1 MGAVVNEEAFCLK
14 WNDFHTSLTSTF
26 TELRAE
32 SDLLDATIFCEG
44 QLVRAHKLVLS
55 ASSTIFRQLFR
66 NNDQSLL
73 HHSQTVEPV
82 LMMWDVK
89 SEDLKLLLDF
99 MYQGQVNVAHENLN
113 SFLALAERLQ
123 VRGLTSNIASNN
135 SHRTTTNSLH
145 NSNSKRPI
153 SNSESHR
160 NDDASPSPP
169 MMVKRARP
177 SEEDLV
183 NESLSVPETEITSA
197 INIKQEELK
206 VDPNSEQQQSSAI
219 YNNATCSQFTTQFN
233 QFYENNGV
241 HHGGAG
247 GASNQIDHVTSGLR
261 QTGNVNNNADD
272 GSALIPVT
280 SSTNNQGSFVQTSPG
295 ITTCAGIIS
304 ATGEEFPINHQNLVD
319 HKGVVVINTGGHLST
334 ASTASSVAAAAAAA
348 AGTPTGLIIPH
359 SALVGNSLA
368 SLQQH
373 QQQPQGTASGG
384 SGSPSPT
391 SGGPRA
397 NSTGNQIASSS
408 NSNSLGNNSNS
419 NSSQNNGGTCVH
431 CHKTFRQLR
440 SHIQDVH
447 CPTPTPCPLCGK
459 MFSSKHKMFGHKYR
473 SCPNRTRN
481 LVRHLQDLDHTGQP
495 IAGGSNALGGGQQP
509 QTVASEA
516 NNASSQQQQTHPP
529 HF

>member
-89 SEDLKLLLDF
+89 AEDLKLLLDF

-183 NESLSVPETEITSA
+183 NESQSVPETEITSA

-241 HHGGAG
+241 HHGGAE
-247 GASNQIDHVTSGLR
+247 GASNQIDDHVTSGLR
-261 QTGNVNNNADD
+261 QTGNVNNNDD

-373 QQQPQGTASGG
+373 QQQPPGTASGG

-397 NSTGNQIASSS
+397 NSTGNQIASSC